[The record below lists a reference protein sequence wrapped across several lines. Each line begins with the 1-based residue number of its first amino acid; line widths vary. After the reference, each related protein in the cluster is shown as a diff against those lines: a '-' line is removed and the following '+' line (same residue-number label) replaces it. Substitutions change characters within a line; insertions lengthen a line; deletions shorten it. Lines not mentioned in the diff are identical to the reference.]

1 MSENH
6 LQPSVNLSHPKAWL
20 VSNLILCNGFKLRQN
35 QEVIQGK
42 KVYFGYLNV
51 QFDSVGHVCLYEF

>member
-35 QEVIQGK
+35 QEVTQEK
-42 KVYFGYLNV
+42 KV
-51 QFDSVGHVCLYEF
+51 